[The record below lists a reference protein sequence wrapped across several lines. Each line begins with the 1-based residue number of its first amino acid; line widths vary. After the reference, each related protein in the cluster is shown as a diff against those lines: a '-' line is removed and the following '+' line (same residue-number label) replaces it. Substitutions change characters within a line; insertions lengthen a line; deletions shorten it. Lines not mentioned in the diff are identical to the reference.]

1 MTVYAIG
8 DLQGCHTELVEL
20 LERVAF
26 NPAHDRLWLAGDL
39 VNRGPDSLACL
50 REVRALGAAAV
61 TVLGN
66 HDLHLLAVARGGGR
80 LKRKDTLDAIFAAP
94 DREAL
99 FDWLQSQPLLV
110 SEAFAGQGETVMTH
124 AGLLPQWSLQEAT
137 SLAGEVQA
145 CLSNER
151 SGAFLERMY
160 GNTPE
165 LWRADLDGIDR
176 LRAIVNVFTR
186 MRFIDGAGRLDFD
199 AKEGLDSAPSGFSP
213 WFQYPRSDSA
223 RLLFGH
229 WAALEGHTEGARV
242 RAEALDTG
250 CVWGGSLTAL
260 NLVSG
265 ERIGVPSRRHQRA
278 AESAL
283 QRRL

>member
-1 MTVYAIG
+1 MSIYAIG
-8 DLQGCHTELVEL
+8 DLQGCHAEFVEL
-20 LERVAF
+20 LERIAF
-26 NPAHDRLWLAGDL
+26 DPDRDQLWLAGDL

-50 REVRALGAAAV
+50 REVRALGSAAV

-80 LKRKDTLDAIFAAP
+80 LNRKDTLNAILDAP

-99 FDWLQSQPLLV
+99 LDWLQSQPLLV
-110 SEAFAGQGETVMTH
+110 NQAFAGQGETVMTH
-124 AGLLPQWSLQEAT
+124 AGLLPQWSLQEAV

-145 CLSNER
+145 CLSSER
-151 SGAFLERMY
+151 SGAFLKQMY
-160 GNTPE
+160 GNTPA
-165 LWRADLDGIDR
+165 LWRDDLGGIDR

-186 MRFIDGAGRLDFD
+186 MRFIDDAGRLDFA
-199 AKEGLDSAPSGFSP
+199 AKEGLDSAPAGFAP
-213 WFQYPRSDSA
+213 WFCYPRYDEM

-229 WAALEGHTEGARV
+229 WAALEGRTEGAQL

-265 ERIGVPSRRHQRA
+265 ERVNVPSRLRQAPDSMAQGR
-278 AESAL
+278 
-283 QRRL
+283 